1 MNKKTYFLTLIIL
14 LFQFATFSNANAN
27 DYPNTSIAI
36 IDMNAI
42 LNDSKVAI
50 NANEQIKEIS
60 NKVQENINDN
70 EKMLI
75 EEQKKLIESQQILA
89 PEAFDERR
97 IEYEKKVQDF
107 QITSQEKLIELDKLI
122 AEARSRIL
130 DETEPILEKIAEEKG
145 ITVILELNSVILNA
159 DNMNITK
166 LVIKE
171 LNKNL
176 SKIEIE
182 FEE

>member
-1 MNKKTYFLTLIIL
+1 MNKKIYLTLIL
-14 LFQFATFSNANAN
+14 LIFQFAFYSNANS
-27 DYPNTSIAI
+27 DQYPNTSIAI

-50 NANEQIKEIS
+50 NANEQIQDIT
-60 NKVQENINDN
+60 NTVQENINDN
-70 EKMLI
+70 EKLLI
-75 EEQKKLIESQQILA
+75 EEQKKLLEAQQALA
-89 PEAFDERR
+89 PEAFEERVV
-97 IEYEKKVQDF
+97 EYEKKVQDF
-107 QITSQEKLIELDKLI
+107 QIASQEKLIELDKLI
-122 AEARSRIL
+122 AEARARIL

-182 FEE
+182 FKE